1 MRKGKKRIDYLKK
14 IGVSEYLIHMAQ
26 GEILHEFLDSYENP
40 KYIYKMKNVPTNITP
55 LWEIGY
61 HLTAIV
67 DRNNTI
73 SFVEFSLEDIEETFE
88 LIGFTE
94 QAPLSRLFLDAI
106 EVSSLEDYEL
116 ITQIEEASIC
126 TGFEYSGIL
135 VDLLKQNSSGDG
147 EYFDNFHT
155 LQKKTDW

>member
-1 MRKGKKRIDYLKK
+1 
-14 IGVSEYLIHMAQ
+14 
-26 GEILHEFLDSYENP
+26 
-40 KYIYKMKNVPTNITP
+40 MKSVPTNITP

-61 HLTAIV
+61 YLTAIV

-73 SFVEFSLEDIEETFE
+73 SFVEFSLEDIEESFE
-88 LIGFTE
+88 LVGFTE

>member
-14 IGVSEYLIHMAQ
+14 IGVSEYVIRMAQ
-26 GEILHEFLDSYENP
+26 GEILHEFLNSYKPP
-40 KYIYKMKNVPTNITP
+40 KYIYKMKSVPTNIIP

-61 HLTAIV
+61 YLTAIV

-88 LIGFTE
+88 LVGFTE
-94 QAPLSRLFLDAI
+94 QAPLSRLFLSAI
-106 EVSSLEDYEL
+106 EVSSLEDNEL
-116 ITQIEEASIC
+116 ITKIEEASIC
-126 TGFEYSGIL
+126 TGFKYSGIL

-147 EYFDNFHT
+147 EYFDNFHA